1 MKHHIIYKV
10 TCLVTGRYY
19 VGMHSTSDLADGYMG
34 SGRIVSAS
42 IKKHGRSNHIIETL
56 ERCVDR
62 QALILREKEL
72 ITAKLLAD
80 PLCMNL
86 LEGGTGGWSAAMR
99 QASRASFHE
108 RLKDEDFRSAFVIK
122 AANSGTMVSADG
134 RAACST
140 ALKLKYQD
148 SAFRDHQRD
157 GQMKAN
163 SASWTPEARERRLQ
177 NRLKRKEMVEMH
189 PLNATKV
196 SLG

>member
-19 VGMHSTSDLADGYMG
+19 VGMHSTSNLADGYMG
-34 SGRIVSAS
+34 SGRIITAS
-42 IKKHGRSNHIIETL
+42 IKKHGRNKHVIETL
-56 ERCVDR
+56 EHCVDR

-72 ITAKLLAD
+72 ITAELLTD

-86 LEGGTGGWSAAMR
+86 LEGGTGGWSVTMR

-122 AANSGTMVSADG
+122 ATSSGTMVTAEG

-148 SAFRDHQRD
+148 SAFRDRQRD

-163 SASWTPEARERRLQ
+163 GASWTPEARERRLQ

-196 SLG
+196 SRG